1 MQHFLGNK
9 HMSDIVD
16 ELKMFASYSR
26 YYSLDDNKLE
36 NMVRKAAKE
45 IVELRKKIEIL
56 EQD

>member
-1 MQHFLGNK
+1 
-9 HMSDIVD
+9 MSDIVD